1 MWSSAR
7 TLRLNLPDTGRWL
20 WSYYASRLPGAR
32 DARCV
37 QVAVLDGAGKKHRVL
52 IRQNG
57 YDWAVLEEVFIRDVY
72 RVDLTNVKHILDL
85 GGNIGLAALS
95 FAWNFPDAQIC
106 TVEPM
111 PENLA
116 VLRRNVELNRAPVRV
131 VAAAAGTND
140 GQARFN
146 FSEDPRRHS
155 KSLVA
160 RPTERLVEV
169 NVLSVPCLMKLMDWE
184 DIDLLKIDIEG
195 GEKDLLSGQPSW
207 LKKVRCII
215 GEGACRRGVHHRGVP
230 RESRAI
236 RISSHGNRSKRR
248 GHVVPRAPG
257 WIRFTNQRSTLNRI
271 VIVFERQFSFG
282 RDTLVS

>member
-1 MWSSAR
+1 M
-7 TLRLNLPDTGRWL
+7 NLPDTGRWL

-37 QVAVLDGAGKKHRVL
+37 QVSVLDGVGKKHPVL

-57 YDWAVLEEVFIRDVY
+57 YDWAVVEEIFIRDVY
-72 RVDLTNVKHILDL
+72 RVDLANVKHILDL

-95 FAWNFPDAQIC
+95 FVWNFPGAQVC

-131 VAAAAGTND
+131 VAAAVGTDN
-140 GQARFN
+140 GQARFS

-155 KSLVA
+155 A
-160 RPTERLVEV
+160 RIPVLPTDRLVDV
-169 NVLSVPCLMKLMDWE
+169 NVLSVPSLMKLMDWE

-207 LKKVRCII
+207 LRNVRCII
-215 GEGACRRGVHHRGVP
+215 GEGHAGVGYTIEVCRENLEPLGFQIQEIDRNEGAMVFL
-230 RESRAI
+230 A
-236 RISSHGNRSKRR
+236 RR
-248 GHVVPRAPG
+248 LG
-257 WIRFTNQRSTLNRI
+257 
-271 VIVFERQFSFG
+271 
-282 RDTLVS
+282 